1 MSDIVERLRA
11 WAECEDDILI
21 EAACADFHLAAD
33 EIERLRAENERLRKA
48 LTRAT
53 ATIVGVYQHLE
64 RVEKAGGA
72 TCIGGIAA
80 CNTMLKSM
88 RKNASRIDEL
98 VMEPAR
104 AALEEVKK

>member
-1 MSDIVERLRA
+1 MSADLVLRLRQLRL
-11 WAECEDDILI
+11 CEPYPINPDGPD
-21 EAACADFHLAAD
+21 AAD
-33 EIERLRAENERLRKA
+33 EIERLRAENERMREA

-53 ATIVGVYQHLE
+53 VTIVGVYQHLE

-104 AALEEVKK
+104 ALLEGKAK